1 MRLFAPRRATPP
13 APQSPSYGLT
23 WNRPTTTFTEKVSE
37 SIADAEALVPAETAT
52 PDPIVH
58 LQQAVRLSPTQYRDG
73 ARGVHEHFRAGRVV
87 ILDLTS
93 VEERTALRFVDFSI
107 GLILG
112 SRGTFFQVSS
122 TVILLTPRA
131 TAD

>member
-1 MRLFAPRRATPP
+1 M
-13 APQSPSYGLT
+13 
-23 WNRPTTTFTEKVSE
+23 
-37 SIADAEALVPAETAT
+37 
-52 PDPIVH
+52 
-58 LQQAVRLSPTQYRDG
+58 
-73 ARGVHEHFRAGRVV
+73 HEHFRAGRVV